1 MVGITALAE
10 KLPAFIVITEFPVL
24 SVIAINE
31 PFPSS
36 EFSLELGAVI
46 YVCPAFAIPDSP
58 PNHPAVSNAAV
69 PVTLPVIVN
78 ISEFEIT
85 IVPPPLKSDTTGLY
99 IFFKFSLAPL

>member
-1 MVGITALAE
+1 MY
-10 KLPAFIVITEFPVL
+10 KRQ
-24 SVIAINE
+24 
-31 PFPSS
+31 
-36 EFSLELGAVI
+36 
-46 YVCPAFAIPDSP
+46 AFAIPDSP
-58 PNHPAVSNAAV
+58 PNPPAVSNAAV